1 MLENDIL
8 RSWNRTTKKA
18 RELGSTGFPIPLI
31 SNVGRS
37 VVQPAYGPLVIED
50 VAGAM
55 ATHGMFQIDMLFTTF
70 DARLGGCFYFE
81 TPTVSRMSMT
91 RFMHHTMGILAST
104 EVHEG
109 DPSIAALLEVTR

>member
-1 MLENDIL
+1 MAFTDTTVGADDGFWSLARRFGTAVREQIDTRDIL

-18 RELGSTGFPIPLI
+18 RELGSTGVPIPFI

-55 ATHGMFQIDMLFTTF
+55 ARHGMFQIDMLFTTF
-70 DARLGGCFYFE
+70 DARLGGCF
-81 TPTVSRMSMT
+81 
-91 RFMHHTMGILAST
+91 
-104 EVHEG
+104 
-109 DPSIAALLEVTR
+109 